1 MKNRISQ
8 IAGLLVI
15 LIAIIVLLGWQF
27 NLSLL
32 KSGFP
37 GISATMKVNAAL
49 CFIFAGVSLILS
61 SHPRN
66 YPTTLSSLSTVSRS
80 DHYYRF
86 TNPE

>member
-15 LIAIIVLLGWQF
+15 SIAVIVLLGWQF

-37 GISATMKVNAAL
+37 GMTSTMKVNTAL
-49 CFIFAGVSLILS
+49 CFLSAGVCLILLS
-61 SHPRN
+61 APR
-66 YPTTLSSLSTVSRS
+66 PTQL
-80 DHYYRF
+80 HYRISQGLAGAI
-86 TNPE
+86 